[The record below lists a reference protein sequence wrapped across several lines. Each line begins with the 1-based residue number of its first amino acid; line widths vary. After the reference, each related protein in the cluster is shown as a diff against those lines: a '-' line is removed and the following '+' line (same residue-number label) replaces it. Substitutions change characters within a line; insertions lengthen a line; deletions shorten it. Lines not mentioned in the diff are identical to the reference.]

1 MRALVLAAVVALAGC
16 RGGPP
21 PVVPAESS
29 EHAFLSAVSKLYP
42 EGSGWWVMG
51 VACAD
56 VLGPADECQATVGH
70 GDTLVMV
77 SGLAG
82 GGEKPWANVQRA
94 QQVAPGVLVR

>member
-1 MRALVLAAVVALAGC
+1 MRALVLAVVVVLAGC
-16 RGGPP
+16 RGES

-29 EHAFLSAVSKLYP
+29 EHAFLGAVSKLYP
-42 EGSGWWVMG
+42 QGSGWWVMG

-56 VLGPADECQATVGH
+56 VIGPADECQATVGH

-77 SGLAG
+77 SGLAE

-94 QQVAPGVLVR
+94 QQVAHGVLAR